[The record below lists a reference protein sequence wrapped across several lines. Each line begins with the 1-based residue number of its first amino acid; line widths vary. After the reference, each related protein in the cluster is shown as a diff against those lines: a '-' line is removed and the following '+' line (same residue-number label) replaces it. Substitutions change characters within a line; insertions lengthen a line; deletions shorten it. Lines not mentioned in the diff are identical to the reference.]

1 MSFYMPN
8 SNLSHTYNS
17 NRATS
22 DFEESASSLIFDLE
36 TRRYDAML
44 SGDVKALNSIFAD
57 SLNYMHSNAVLDNKD
72 EYINKISTGR
82 IAYLSINAFD
92 VDIGARDDHAL
103 LFVHLCAQAVLDV
116 KLGRDS
122 CRESGCRTV

>member
-1 MSFYMPN
+1 MCFYIPS

-44 SGDVKALNSIFAD
+44 YGDVKELNSIFAD

-82 IAYLSINAFD
+82 LAYLRINAFD
-92 VDIGARDDHAL
+92 VDIGACDDHAL
-103 LFVHLCAQAVLDV
+103 VFGILRAEVVSAGTPRNIERQCHAV
-116 KLGRDS
+116 
-122 CRESGCRTV
+122 